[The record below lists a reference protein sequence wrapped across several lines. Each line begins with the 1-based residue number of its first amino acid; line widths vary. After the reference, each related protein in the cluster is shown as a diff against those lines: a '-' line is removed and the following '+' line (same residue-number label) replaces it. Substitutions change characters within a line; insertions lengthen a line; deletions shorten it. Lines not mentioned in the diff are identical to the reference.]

1 MANLRFNGSLWCNLD
16 IALRNLDRV
25 FGDITNPLGLSVVE
39 WYILRAL
46 YEEDCQNP
54 SKLAQTVGRAA
65 TSFTP
70 LLDGLEQKGL
80 VERAPDPKDRRA
92 IRICLTKRGKTLRN
106 QVLAS
111 ASEIDARVEREFSK
125 PEWKAFTHILVELQ
139 RVNVG
144 EAVAGGG

>member
-25 FGDITNPLGLSVVE
+25 FAEVTNPLGLSVVE

-46 YEEDCQNP
+46 YAEDCQNP
-54 SKLAQTVGRAA
+54 SKLAQIVGRAA

-70 LLDGLEQKGL
+70 LLDGLEQKNL
-80 VERAPDPKDRRA
+80 VKRAPDPNDRRA
-92 IRICLTKRGKTLRN
+92 IRICLTERGKTLRN

-111 ASEIDARVEREFSK
+111 ASEIDARLEKQIPKE
-125 PEWKAFTHILVELQ
+125 EWKSFKRILAELQ
-139 RVNVG
+139 QTSVG
-144 EAVAGGG
+144 EVVAGD